1 MDWSIPGFL
10 SSTVPWSLL
19 KFMSIELMMSSNH
32 LILSVAPFSS
42 CLQSYPASGS
52 FLMIESALCIKWPK
66 YWSFS
71 FSISPS
77 SEYSGLISLGLTGLI
92 SLLASR
98 GLLNSLTYDPPP
110 FSKSAT
116 ASPALLTSEVY
127 MTSPVLSLLCFLL
140 PFFSV
145 RQASCDCFGPT
156 ERIQDNLPKISWSV
170 TLIPFAESPHSSC

>member
-19 KFMSIELMMSSNH
+19 KFMSIELMMPSNH